1 MKALEGYVPSFDI
14 IVVIIIVVI
23 DTTYITLINITL
35 SRHYSII

>member
-23 DTTYITLINITL
+23 DTTYITLTNITL